1 MMRASLLF
9 LSLGCGLSLTHAALP
24 QFPPVQCHGHYPL
37 HLQGICTDQKA
48 AIFWSWTDQ
57 LVKTDPS
64 GHVLKQVPAANH
76 HGDLCYLQG
85 KVYVAVNLGKFNQP
99 PGQEDSWIFV
109 YEAETL
115 TEIARHPVPELVHG
129 AGGIATD
136 GKRFLVV
143 GGLPPEVPE
152 NYLYEYDLNLKFLKR
167 HTLPSGHTE
176 KGIQTATWA
185 HDSWWFGCYGSPKIL
200 LRCSPDLHLL
210 GRWEYDASLG
220 IESLDGG
227 RLLIGSNKK
236 LKNEGHLGRTH
247 HAQPHPDHGLIPAP

>member
-1 MMRASLLF
+1 
-9 LSLGCGLSLTHAALP
+9 
-24 QFPPVQCHGHYPL
+24 
-37 HLQGICTDQKA
+37 
-48 AIFWSWTDQ
+48 

-136 GKRFLVV
+136 GKRFLIV

-220 IESLDGG
+220 IESLDP
-227 RLLIGSNKK
+227 L
-236 LKNEGHLGRTH
+236 
-247 HAQPHPDHGLIPAP
+247 AD